1 MLVLMQVLP
10 VALAVA
16 GALTVALVFCRSLL
30 SLLFDA
36 LRRLGA
42 GAPGARD

>member
-1 MLVLMQVLP
+1 MIVLFQVLP

-16 GALTVALVFCRSLL
+16 GALTVALVFTRSLL

-36 LRRLGA
+36 LRRLGP
-42 GAPGARD
+42 GAPASRD